1 MWEVEDSQCPDP
13 HFKVRQRQDL
23 WEVTIFGVIYILLGL
38 EMLCPFPASI
48 ASHWA
53 LGPSQQKGNFRV
65 ILGSGYD
72 RWKHGLE
79 NHLWQRAMPVSA
91 QEVSCSIPQ
100 KQFPFHAN
108 ACLESLGTPTR
119 EKPISFQH
127 PADGTSHQKAFHSF
141 QHVIYC
147 FVPFVEEGMVLP
159 NIFNFQS
166 QTNCYIKASCHQ

>member
-1 MWEVEDSQCPDP
+1 MTTFC
-13 HFKVRQRQDL
+13 
-23 WEVTIFGVIYILLGL
+23 VISILLIL
-38 EMLCPFPASI
+38 EVLHPFPVQAASI

-53 LGPSQQKGNFRV
+53 LGPPQQKGNFGV

-108 ACLESLGTPTR
+108 ACLESLVPPTR
-119 EKPISFQH
+119 EKPILFQH

-141 QHVIYC
+141 HHVIYC
-147 FVPFVEEGMVLP
+147 FVPFVEEETVLP

-166 QTNCYIKASCHQ
+166 QTNCCIKASCHR